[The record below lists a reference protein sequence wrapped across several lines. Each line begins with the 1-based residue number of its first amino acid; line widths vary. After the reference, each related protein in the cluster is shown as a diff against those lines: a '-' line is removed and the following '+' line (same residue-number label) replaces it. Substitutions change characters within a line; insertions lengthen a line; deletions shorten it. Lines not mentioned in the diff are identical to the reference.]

1 MSTPCLPPW
10 RLPSRSS
17 LLALLVVLSVACG
30 GRGTPSGTDTRGV
43 LLVANTLGNNVIAVD
58 EETGGFLAA
67 LIPANSG
74 GLTAPGALV
83 FGPDGNLYV
92 ASGDSED
99 NSAIL
104 RFDPRTGNF
113 IDSFASGGGLA
124 APSGLAFGADGLLY
138 VSSYLTDQI
147 LRYDAST
154 GDFVD
159 IFATGT
165 GKDGGLNGPNDLVFG
180 PDRLLYVT
188 TAGSVAIGGQ
198 PTFPGLPSQVLR
210 FNTLNRASEVFIDRP
225 STPPDAAG
233 VLQQGLTFG
242 PACGTEGGTCD
253 LFVSDFFTRIRRYDT
268 VTRQLKAT
276 LETTPLGTTPRDGRL
291 GGLTFGADQRLYTVG
306 FDSASQSGFP
316 GSILR
321 FNGQDNQ
328 PLPAEGQSGA
338 LFVAPSTRLPRP
350 IGVLYQRRP
359 TS

>member
-17 LLALLVVLSVACG
+17 LLALLVVLSMACS
-30 GRGTPSGTDTRGV
+30 GRGTPSTTGTRGV
-43 LLVANTLGNNVIAVD
+43 LLVANTLGNNVVAVD
-58 EETGGFLAA
+58 EETGAFLAA
-67 LIPANSG
+67 LIPAGTG
-74 GLTAPGALV
+74 GLTAPSALT

-92 ASGDSED
+92 TSGTTVDD
-99 NSAIL
+99 SAIL
-104 RFDPRTGNF
+104 RFDPRTGAF
-113 IDSFASGGGLA
+113 IDTFASGGGLIY
-124 APSGLAFGADGLLY
+124 PSGLAFGGDGLLY
-138 VSSYLTDQI
+138 VSSNLTDQI

-154 GDFVD
+154 GVFVD
-159 IFATGT
+159 IFASGT
-165 GKDGGLNGPNDLVFG
+165 GKAGGINGPNELVFG

-210 FNTLNRASEVFIDRP
+210 FNTINLASEVFIDAPPTP
-225 STPPDAAG
+225 SDAPA
-233 VLQQGLTFG
+233 VLLQGLTFG
-242 PACGTEGGTCD
+242 PTCGTEGGTCD

-268 VTRQLKAT
+268 TTRQLKAT
-276 LETTPLGTTPRDGRL
+276 LETAPLGTTPRDGRL

-306 FDSASQSGFP
+306 FDSANQSGFP

-328 PLPAEGQSGA
+328 PLPAAGQSGA
-338 LFVAPSTRLPRP
+338 LFVGPSNRLPRP